1 MLLVNYPHLI
11 AKSISSRIFMLSN
24 NFLLFL
30 KKLWQRRKKWSLVLG
45 SILHEHDRFR
55 QSAKSCLNLFSL
67 RWQRPRPKRLRS
79 LIPIGLWILYVDF
92 LWGRPIFI
100 NEAFNKENDVVTF
113 TYSLSSLHLFITFQK
128 NEFLNVSV
136 LQQ

>member
-45 SILHEHDRFR
+45 SILHEHDRFT
-55 QSAKSCLNLFSL
+55 QSAKSCLNLFSF

-92 LWGRPIFI
+92 IWGRPIFI

-113 TYSLSSLHLFITFQK
+113 TYSLSSLHLFITFPK